1 MKVHMYFP
9 YLTMWSVLLAI
20 VLLLSTTASAMAST
34 SDRPVAIITGG
45 TRGIGS
51 GIALAL
57 ADDGFDLLLTYN
69 SNMEAATDFVA
80 SLQAKYPTIQCA
92 LVGGD
97 LSKSDTRDAI
107 FECYDKDFLGR
118 TLGVVVHNAGQ
129 YVGITSTNAD
139 GLGPQNIALG
149 DNSIL
154 GKDGKPQLEA
164 MKYYQA
170 LYGDAY
176 IDLCER
182 GIARMG
188 SAGGSLIGIS
198 SPSCNLSYRP
208 SPSYSLPGSGKCI
221 MEYANRII
229 ALTAAEKNINSNV
242 IVPGVTLS
250 DAWNKVAV
258 LSGAKTGKE
267 MTDRVVGNLVP
278 MKRPI
283 EVRGIGDVAS
293 FLCSPK
299 GRYITGVALPVDGGL
314 HLR

>member
-1 MKVHMYFP
+1 M
-9 YLTMWSVLLAI
+9 T
-20 VLLLSTTASAMAST
+20 ST
-34 SDRPVAIITGG
+34 SERPVAIITGG

-51 GIALAL
+51 GIASAL

-69 SNMEAATDFVA
+69 SNLEAARNFVA
-80 SLQAKYPTIQCA
+80 TLQALHPTIQCA

-97 LSKSDTRDAI
+97 LSKSETRDAI
-107 FECYDKDFLGR
+107 FECYDKEFTGR
-118 TLGVVVHNAGQ
+118 TLGAVVHNAGQ
-129 YVGITSTNAD
+129 YLGITSTNAD
-139 GLGPQNIALG
+139 GLGPQNMAFG

-154 GKDGKPQLEA
+154 GEDGKPWLEP
-164 MKYYQA
+164 MKFYQA

-188 SAGGSLIGIS
+188 SPGGSLIGIS

-208 SPSYSLPGSGKCI
+208 GPAYSLPGSGKCV

-229 ALTAAEKNINSNV
+229 AVTAAGKNINSNV

-250 DAWNKVAV
+250 DAWSKCADHFG
-258 LSGAKTGKE
+258 SKSAKDL
-267 MTDRVVGNLVP
+267 TDSVVENRVP

-299 GRYITGVALPVDGGL
+299 GRYITGVSLPVDGGL
-314 HLR
+314 HLK